1 MYRLLYPP
9 VRIDDRDARG
19 RIRRPVHGGSAQR
32 VYQLPTA
39 PRPVR
44 NAEGR

>member
-9 VRIDDRDARG
+9 VRIDDKG
-19 RIRRPVHGGSAQR
+19 RVRRPAQGDSAQR

-39 PRPVR
+39 PRSGR
-44 NAEGR
+44 NADRR

>member
-9 VRIDDRDARG
+9 VRIDDKG
-19 RIRRPVHGGSAQR
+19 RIRRPIQGDSAQR

-39 PRPVR
+39 PRS
-44 NAEGR
+44 GRTERR